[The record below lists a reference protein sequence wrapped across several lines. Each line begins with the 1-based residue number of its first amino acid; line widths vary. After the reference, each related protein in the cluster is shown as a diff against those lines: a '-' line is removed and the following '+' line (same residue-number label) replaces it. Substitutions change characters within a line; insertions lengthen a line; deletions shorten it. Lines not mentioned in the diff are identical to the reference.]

1 MQTNQ
6 QFSTASRMVISPRP
20 LIREKAEN
28 RRDFWFGIMAVS
40 FVAGLMFGISGL
52 VFSLLTA
59 CEIVANNRSLSLT
72 VTSLIVASL
81 GLLLFGAHAMDRMDE
96 ESRKSPR
103 NSDSNEL

>member
-1 MQTNQ
+1 MQTNRQ
-6 QFSTASRMVISPRP
+6 ITFGSRMVISPTPVVSER
-20 LIREKAEN
+20 AEF
-28 RRDFWFGIMAVS
+28 RRKFWSVVMAVS
-40 FVAGLMFGISGL
+40 FVSGLMLGISGL

-59 CEIVANNRSLSLT
+59 CEIVANTRSLSLT

>member
-1 MQTNQ
+1 
-6 QFSTASRMVISPRP
+6 MVISPRP
-20 LIREKAEN
+20 LIREKVEN

-40 FVAGLMFGISGL
+40 FVSGLMFGISGL

-59 CEIVANNRSLSLT
+59 CEIVANTRSLSLT

-96 ESRKSPR
+96 ELLKRSKRE
-103 NSDSNEL
+103 DHLEF